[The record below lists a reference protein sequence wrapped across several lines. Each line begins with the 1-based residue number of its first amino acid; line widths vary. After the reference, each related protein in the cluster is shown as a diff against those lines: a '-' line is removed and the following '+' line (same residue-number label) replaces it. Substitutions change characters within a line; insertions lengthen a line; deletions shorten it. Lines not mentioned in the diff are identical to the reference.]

1 MKSVLNRRNELS
13 AGAARSRVESGR
25 SRAWGWR
32 GLRLIR
38 SVLLLSPVMKGV
50 TKPLEVLPESPGWIE
65 CPTLGLSLF
74 LHIICHTKSTFNMA
88 LLLLDCTFLQGN
100 SVWKCSQLH
109 QDLGEPL
116 ISGEI

>member
-38 SVLLLSPVMKGV
+38 SVLLLSPV
-50 TKPLEVLPESPGWIE
+50 I
-65 CPTLGLSLF
+65 
-74 LHIICHTKSTFNMA
+74 
-88 LLLLDCTFLQGN
+88 
-100 SVWKCSQLH
+100 
-109 QDLGEPL
+109 LGEGYKL
-116 ISGEI
+116 QFLVCEEE